1 MRQQI
6 AQSIYQF
13 FQGESCGSCAGREF
27 PRHLAKLTLTFGRLF
42 FWFFFADK
50 CPRPLMRFKQPPK
63 FQLAISPHDS
73 VGVDGKIHR
82 KLANRWELIAGG
94 QRPGGNPGSNL
105 IHELTVHGDAGVQIE
120 REFEPAV
127 LGEFLH
133 VR

>member
-6 AQSIYQF
+6 AQAIDQF

-27 PRHLAKLTLTFGRLF
+27 PRHLTKLTLTFGRLF
-42 FWFFFADK
+42 FWFFVADE
-50 CPRPLMRFKQPPK
+50 CPRALMRFQQTPK
-63 FQLAISPHDS
+63 FQLAIGPHDG
-73 VGVDGKIHR
+73 VGVDGKIHCE
-82 KLANRWELIAGG
+82 LAHCRELIPGG

-133 VR
+133 LR